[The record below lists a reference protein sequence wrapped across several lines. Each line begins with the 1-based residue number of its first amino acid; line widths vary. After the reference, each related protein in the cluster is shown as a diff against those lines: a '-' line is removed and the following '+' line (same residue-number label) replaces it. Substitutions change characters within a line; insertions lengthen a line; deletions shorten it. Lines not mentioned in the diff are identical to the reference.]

1 MKKSTFQKPDATYPH
16 GSTPDFYVKCN
27 VCKQV
32 LKNWVGST
40 PCCGSIA
47 YECDENGENE
57 SKTFFLY
64 GIVKPK

>member
-1 MKKSTFQKPDATYPH
+1 MKRVYNKTSNTFNT
-16 GSTPDFYVKCN
+16 DFYVKCN

-57 SKTFFLY
+57 STTFFLY
-64 GIVKPK
+64 GTVPKPKE